1 MCYIARVDRI
11 GVRELRNYASRVVAR
26 ARAGERIVITVD
38 GVPAAEIGP
47 IVGPTN
53 ERTMAELVAGGL
65 VIPPRQRRDP
75 AARPHPVRLS
85 GRRKASDVVISER
98 RDEA

>member
-1 MCYIARVDRI
+1 MERV
-11 GVRELRNYASRVVAR
+11 GVRELRNYTSRVVAR

-47 IVGPTN
+47 IVGPSH

-65 VIPPRQRRDP
+65 VIPPRTGVDRS
-75 AARPHPVRLS
+75 ARPHPVRLPGNRTAS
-85 GRRKASDVVISER
+85 GVVIGER
-98 RDEA
+98 GRD

>member
-1 MCYIARVDRI
+1 MERVGI
-11 GVRELRNYASRVVAR
+11 RELRNYASRVVAR

-47 IVGPTN
+47 IVGPAH
-53 ERTMAELVAGGL
+53 ERTIAELVAGGL

-85 GRRKASDVVISER
+85 GRRRASDVVLEER
-98 RDEA
+98 GPDA

>member
-1 MCYIARVDRI
+1 VDRVGI
-11 GVRELRNYASRVVAR
+11 RELRNYASRVVAR

-47 IVGPTN
+47 ISGPSH

-65 VIPPRQRRDP
+65 VIPPRTGVDRTV
-75 AARPHPVRLS
+75 RPHPVRLPGTRS
-85 GRRKASDVVISER
+85 ASDVVIEER
-98 RDEA
+98 GR